1 MSDDIRMLDIQL
13 NDESEDLEV
22 VLLSGGEGA
31 PAVWGSITGQIDNQ
45 LDLKEE
51 LDQKLENPTGGQTG
65 QFLQKTQD
73 GVQWAT
79 VEGGGATWGSIAGT
93 LSNQAD
99 LQQALDQKVSKET
112 GKGLSTND
120 YTNADKTKL
129 AGIAPGAEVNVQSD
143 WSTSDATQ
151 DSYIRHKPSIPAKTS
166 DLTNDSGFI
175 TGVAWGGITGTIAN
189 QVDLKNEL
197 DAKQGTLTAGANI
210 TIDANNV
217 ISATGG
223 GGTGGHTILD
233 SAGSAMPARSKLQF
247 DGATV
252 TDNAA
257 GDKTVVA
264 GLKGDT
270 GDTGP
275 QGPKGDTGATGPQGP
290 QGVQGEQGP
299 KGDTGETGP
308 QGPKG
313 DTGDTGPQGPK
324 GDTGETGAQGPAG
337 TAATIAVGTVT
348 SGQTASVVNSG
359 TSSAAVFDFVL
370 PKGDTGDT
378 GPTGPQGP
386 TGPTGPTGP
395 DGYSPTA
402 TVTKSGDT
410 ATITITDKNGTTT
423 ATVTDGSDAD
433 ATWGNITGT
442 LSNQADLSAAL
453 AAKANTSTLATV
465 EATATASQAYSVGDY
480 LVYNGQLY
488 SVTAAIASGETIT
501 PGTNVTAT
509 TAGAELKALN
519 AGLTQK
525 YSFDNSYYLAG
536 TTASANV
543 TLNKTLSEINTF
555 LVVFMGS
562 GYVTRATN
570 TVPACLLIQYP
581 SVTHQFNIYLGGRSY
596 VQMNRV
602 DDTHVRIENN
612 LDGTYCDRVY
622 LLWA

>member
-1 MSDDIRMLDIQL
+1 MSDDIRTLDIQL

-31 PAVWGSITGQIDNQ
+31 PAVWGSIIGQIDNQ

-120 YTNADKTKL
+120 YTNADKSKL

-189 QVDLKNEL
+189 QTDLKNEL

-210 TIDANNV
+210 TIDENNV
-217 ISATGG
+217 ISASGG

-442 LSNQADLSAAL
+442 LNNQADLSAAL

-509 TAGAELKALN
+509 TAGAELSALN
-519 AGLTQK
+519 AGFMPLPD
-525 YSFDNSYYLAG
+525 YSTLLYDSGQLQSGNFNYTAPQHCVAMVMIFDYVRQYRAITVNGHIIANIAQTGAGSTTPSVITIPVFMRQGDVLSTSTTFSSNSKGQILVYAL
-536 TTASANV
+536 SAN
-543 TLNKTLSEINTF
+543 
-555 LVVFMGS
+555 
-562 GYVTRATN
+562 
-570 TVPACLLIQYP
+570 
-581 SVTHQFNIYLGGRSY
+581 
-596 VQMNRV
+596 
-602 DDTHVRIENN
+602 
-612 LDGTYCDRVY
+612 
-622 LLWA
+622 